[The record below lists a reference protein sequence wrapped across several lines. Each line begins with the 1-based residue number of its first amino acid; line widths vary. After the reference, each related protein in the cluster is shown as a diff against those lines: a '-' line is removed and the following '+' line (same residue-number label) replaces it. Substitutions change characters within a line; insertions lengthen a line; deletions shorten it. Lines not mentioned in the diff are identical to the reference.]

1 MKKERNIFMNKHT
14 KHLNDLKDSVLNW
27 IEKTSGQIHNWAWN
41 KRWKER
47 DPKEW
52 VKGYREW
59 KKTRCPHN

>member
-1 MKKERNIFMNKHT
+1 MIKQFYIFRN
-14 KHLNDLKDSVLNW
+14 LKDNILRF
-27 IEKTSGQIHNWAWN
+27 IEAGAGRIHNWAWD

-47 DPKEW
+47 DPDQW

>member
-1 MKKERNIFMNKHT
+1 MIKQLYIFRN
-14 KHLNDLKDSVLNW
+14 LKDNILRF
-27 IEKTSGQIHNWAWN
+27 IEIKSGALHNWAWD

-47 DPKEW
+47 DPDQW